1 MQISYRINIIFYVR
15 EMKIQ
20 PEVIKNLNPSSVM
33 NDKNVDLAKLP
44 KDLLGISLIPDIG
57 NEPGHR
63 IAVQGSEEEME
74 IVYTTPDH
82 LTESMWRSQ

>member
-1 MQISYRINIIFYVR
+1 MQISYRINIIFNGP

-33 NDKNVDLAKLP
+33 KNENVDLGTLP

-63 IAVQGSEEEME
+63 IAVQGRGNGNCLIYS
-74 IVYTTPDH
+74 TA
-82 LTESMWRSQ
+82 